1 MTKRVMVVA
10 GTRPEVIKLAPVLR
24 ELRSRPDQFEAIY
37 CSSGQHRQMLDQA
50 NEVFG
55 ITPDIE
61 LGLMV
66 PNQTLPGLT
75 AALFTALEE
84 AVTQTQPDIV
94 IVQGDTT
101 TAFVAAMSAFYQQ
114 IPVGHVEAGLR
125 TASIA
130 SPFPEEANR
139 RLASQLTTYHFA
151 PTELSRQRL
160 LGEAIAPESI
170 WMTGNTVVDA
180 LHWALANCDIGPH
193 DVPEEVVAA
202 LGDAPMV
209 LLTSHRRESFG
220 QGLANTC
227 TALLQAAQDNPDVH
241 VVYPVHLNPKVHDA
255 VHAILGDHPRIHLI
269 EPVNYTTMLWLMQR
283 STIIVSDSG
292 GIQEEAASIPRPL
305 LVLRESTERPEAV
318 DAGVALLV
326 GTDVK
331 AIVSGIN
338 TLLTDPVAYADMI
351 KADNPFGDGHASQ
364 RIADAL
370 LH

>member
-10 GTRPEVIKLAPVLR
+10 GTRPEVIKLAPVLHEVR
-24 ELRSRPDQFEAIY
+24 ARPNQFEAIY

-50 NEVFG
+50 NDVFG
-55 ITPDIE
+55 LTPDVE

-75 AALFTALEE
+75 AALFTGLEE
-84 AVTQTQPDIV
+84 VLTDTRPDVV

-114 IPVGHVEAGLR
+114 IPVGHIEAGLR

-139 RLASQLTTYHFA
+139 RLASQLTSYHFA
-151 PTELSRQRL
+151 PTTWSYQRL
-160 LGEAIAPESI
+160 LDEGIPADSV

-180 LHWALANCDIGPH
+180 LNWALANCDIGPH
-193 DVPEEVVAA
+193 DIPGEVLEA
-202 LGDAPMV
+202 LGEAPMV

-227 TALLQAAQDNPDVH
+227 QALLQAANDNPEMH
-241 VVYPVHLNPKVHDA
+241 VVYPVHLNPHVHDA

-269 EPVNYTTMLWLMQR
+269 TPVNYTTMMWLMRR
-283 STIIVSDSG
+283 SHIIVSDSG

-305 LVLRESTERPEAV
+305 LVLRESTERPETIQ
-318 DAGVALLV
+318 AGVARLV
-326 GTDVK
+326 GTDIT
-331 AIVSGIN
+331 AITEGIN
-338 TLLTDPVAYADMI
+338 TLMNDANAYAEMI
-351 KADNPFGDGHASQ
+351 KADNPFGDGHAAT

-370 LH
+370 MT

>member
-24 ELRSRPDQFEAIY
+24 ELRSRPDEFEAIY

-75 AALFTALEE
+75 AALFNALEKALTE
-84 AVTQTQPDIV
+84 AQPDVV

-139 RLASQLTTYHFA
+139 RLASQLATYHFA
-151 PTELSRQRL
+151 PTELAQRRL
-160 LGEAIAPESI
+160 LDESFPAESI

-180 LHWALANCDIGPH
+180 LLWALDNCDIGPH
-193 DVPEEVVAA
+193 DVPPAVVTA

-227 TALLQAAQDNPDVH
+227 SALLQAVEDNPDVH
-241 VVYPVHLNPKVHDA
+241 VVYPVHLNPKVRDA

-269 EPVNYTTMLWLMQR
+269 EPVNYTTMLWLMER
-283 STIIVSDSG
+283 SYIIVSDSG

-305 LVLRESTERPEAV
+305 LVLRESTERPEAIN
-318 DAGVALLV
+318 AGVARLV
-326 GTDVK
+326 GTDIE
-331 AIVSGIN
+331 AIVGGIN
-338 TLLTDPVAYADMI
+338 TLMTDKQAYADMV
-351 KADNPFGDGHASQ
+351 KAENPFGDGQASR

-370 LH
+370 LS